1 VIFIMPRQERR
12 IYLAQLAPYL
22 RTSLLFF
29 ATGITI
35 GLAIVFVFPAI
46 ANQFEDSVANFIKTF
61 RGLPRIELAGAI
73 FFNNASKTL
82 LAITLGGLFG
92 IIPGIF
98 LLTNGVT
105 IGVVFSL
112 ATQSRGFA
120 LSLLSIMPH
129 GVLEIPA
136 VILGT
141 SIGFMVGN
149 HAVKTILRRSDAAL
163 IIELKRGLRY
173 FCSVIAPLLIVAA
186 LVEAF
191 VTSALVSRF

>member
-1 VIFIMPRQERR
+1 MILIMPRHERR
-12 IYLAQLAPYL
+12 IYLAQLGPYL

-29 ATGITI
+29 AIGIAI
-35 GLAIVFVFPAI
+35 GLAVVVVFPAI
-46 ANQFEDSVANFIKTF
+46 ANHFEDSVGNFIKTF
-61 RGLPRIELAGAI
+61 RGLPPIELAGAI

-82 LAITLGGLFG
+82 IAITLGGLFG

-98 LLTNGVT
+98 LLTNGVA

-112 ATQSRGFA
+112 ATQSRGLA

-129 GVLEIPA
+129 GILELPA

-149 HAVKTILRRSDAAL
+149 HAVKTILRKSDAAL
-163 IIELKRGLRY
+163 FVELKRGLRY

-186 LVEAF
+186 LIEAF

>member
-1 VIFIMPRQERR
+1 MLIMPRHEQR

-29 ATGITI
+29 GIGIAI
-35 GLAIVFVFPAI
+35 GLSIVLVFPAI
-46 ANQFEDSVANFIKTF
+46 ANHFEDSVANFIKTF

-82 LAITLGGLFG
+82 LAIALGGLFG

-98 LLTNGVT
+98 LLANGVAL
-105 IGVVFSL
+105 GVVFSL
-112 ATQSRGFA
+112 ATQSKGLA

-129 GVLEIPA
+129 GILELPA

-141 SIGFMVGN
+141 SIGFMIGN
-149 HAVKTILRRSDAAL
+149 HALKTVLRKSDAAL
-163 IIELKRGLRY
+163 VVELKRGLRY
-173 FCSVIAPLLIVAA
+173 FCSVIAPMLVAA
-186 LVEAF
+186 AFVEAF
-191 VTSALVSRF
+191 VTSALISSF